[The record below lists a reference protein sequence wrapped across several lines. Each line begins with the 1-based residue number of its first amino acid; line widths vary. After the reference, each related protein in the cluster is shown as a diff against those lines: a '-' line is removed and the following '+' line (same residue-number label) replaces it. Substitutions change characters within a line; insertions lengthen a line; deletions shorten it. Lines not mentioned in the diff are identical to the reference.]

1 MPLKITGIQ
10 HCFEGKTKLHLLSA
24 PKRWCYIRLYFL
36 FALELIDYIKDM
48 DAAFKALMKAREEAE
63 LDENMD
69 ESGVAGRYP
78 HFKEYFRNVK

>member
-1 MPLKITGIQ
+1 
-10 HCFEGKTKLHLLSA
+10 
-24 PKRWCYIRLYFL
+24 
-36 FALELIDYIKDM
+36 M